1 MSDLFRIGNS
11 ALLQAKRALGIT
23 GNNISN
29 VGTDGYSRQRITLE
43 TRDPLQRGDAFIGQ
57 GSRFGGVER
66 NSNEFINAQ
75 VRLFSG
81 SFNRTE
87 AENRYLSRLEQVV
100 GTGANSVG
108 SAIQRFFDATQE
120 LASNPAGIP
129 ERQALIGQADALVT
143 QSKAIDRTLKELGSE
158 LNANIRAS
166 VDEVNQLANKIA
178 SLNGRLRDLTSASPG
193 GAPNDLLDRRD
204 LWLRELAGK
213 MDIDVLPQADGAVDV
228 FVGQG
233 RSLIQGSAAN
243 KLSTQ
248 TIPGNSEQLQII
260 VDGVPPQALGTLSGG
275 ELQGLLG
282 LRERVL
288 EPNQSRLGLLL
299 LNLTSAFNAQHQQGL
314 DLGGM
319 PGEAFFKSPLIQV
332 ESNNVNTGTAVL
344 GIEVEDAQQLDTS
357 RYRVSWDGSAWTMTR
372 LRDGASVSNAALGAL
387 TLDGLTLDLASGA
400 PSPGDSFEFNPGQD
414 FIRGLAVAIDD
425 PADIA
430 AARLE
435 FAGTPAQSNSGSI
448 MLLAG
453 DTTRPEDVAAAG
465 SITLTFD
472 QDGLPGPAPAML
484 VTWNGGSS
492 VLSYD
497 PNAAGEDGLALE
509 IPELGLSLQVTG
521 APADGDSLAINSLQ
535 VGVGDNRNML
545 ALSQLALEP
554 LAGKGSRRLT
564 EEYAAFVSGIGVSAA
579 QSLRNRETESNLL
592 LQAQDFRDSF
602 SGVNLDEE
610 FSDMLRF
617 QQYYQASAQ
626 LIKVADTL
634 FQSLISSI

>member
-1 MSDLFRIGNS
+1 MSDLFRIGNA
-11 ALLQAKRALGIT
+11 ALLQAKRALGVT

-29 VGTDGYSRQRITLE
+29 VGTDGYSRQRIALE
-43 TRDPLQRGDAFIGQ
+43 ARDPLQRGDVFLGQ
-57 GSRFGGVER
+57 GSRFVGVER
-66 NSNEFINAQ
+66 NASDFINAQ

-81 SFNRTE
+81 SFNRID
-87 AENRYLSRLEQVV
+87 AESRYLSRLEQVV

-129 ERQALIGQADALVT
+129 ERQALIGEARALIT
-143 QSKAIDRTLKELGSE
+143 QSEAIDRTLQELGSE
-158 LNANIRAS
+158 LNANIQAS
-166 VDEVNQLANKIA
+166 IDEVNQLASNIA
-178 SLNGRLRDLTSASPG
+178 SLNGRLRDLASASPG

-213 MDIDVLPQADGAVDV
+213 LDIDVLPQPGGAVDV

-233 RSLIQGSAAN
+233 RSLVQGSTAN
-243 KLSTQ
+243 KLMTEPM
-248 TIPGNSEQLQII
+248 PGNSEQLRIV
-260 VDGVPPQALGTLSGG
+260 VDGVPPQTLGTLAGG
-275 ELQGLLG
+275 ELQGLIG
-282 LRERVL
+282 LRQRVL

-299 LNLTSAFNAQHQQGL
+299 LNLTTAFNAQHQQGL
-314 DLGGM
+314 DLSGEPGG
-319 PGEAFFKSPLIQV
+319 AFFRSASVQV
-332 ESNNVNTGTAVL
+332 ESNNANTGNAVL
-344 GIEVEDAQQLDTS
+344 DIAVEDAQQVDAS
-357 RYRVSWDGSAWTMTR
+357 RYRVSWDGSDWTMTR
-372 LRDGASVSNAALGAL
+372 LRDGTSVSDAALGSL
-387 TLDGLTLDLASGA
+387 TLDGLTLQLASGTA
-400 PSPGDSFEFNPGQD
+400 NAGDSFEFNPGQD
-414 FIRGLAVAIDD
+414 FIKGLSVAIDD
-425 PADIA
+425 PASIA
-430 AARLE
+430 AAQVE
-435 FAGTPAQSNSGSI
+435 FAGTPAQSNSGGI
-448 MLLAG
+448 TLLEG
-453 DTTRPEDVAAAG
+453 GTTRPADVAAA
-465 SITLTFD
+465 IPVTLTFD
-472 QDGLPGPAPAML
+472 QAGLPGPVSAMQ

-492 VLSYD
+492 VLPYD
-497 PNAAGEDGLALE
+497 PNAAGPDGVVLE
-509 IPELGLSLQVTG
+509 IPELGLSLTIAG
-521 APADGDSLAINSLQ
+521 APVNGDSLTVNSLP

-592 LQAQDFRDSF
+592 EQAQEFRDGF

-634 FQSLISSI
+634 FQSLIGSL